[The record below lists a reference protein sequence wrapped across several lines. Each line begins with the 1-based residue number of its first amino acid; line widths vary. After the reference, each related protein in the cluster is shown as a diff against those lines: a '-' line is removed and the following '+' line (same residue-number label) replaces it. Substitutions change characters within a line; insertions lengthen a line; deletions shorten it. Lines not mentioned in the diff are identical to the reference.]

1 MGLSARL
8 ARHLYLT
15 HKRGMMIFKAMVLD
29 TNSEVDW
36 ISFEKSLGRR
46 FGVNAVSFDKYGNR
60 RTPDDGEA
68 ANDICR
74 LIRSDAGGLELICGK
89 IQRIMNRRAQVRNAG
104 VAEEC
109 LAGMF
114 KIVVP
119 IRVADVVEGFV
130 SVCGRPYYTSD
141 RIYTE
146 AIARIIGEDEAR
158 IRCLLATLVPIDAR
172 TLKAVSRYIT
182 DAVG

>member
-1 MGLSARL
+1 
-8 ARHLYLT
+8 
-15 HKRGMMIFKAMVLD
+15 MMKFNAMVLD
-29 TNSEVDW
+29 SSTEVDW
-36 ISFEKSLGRR
+36 IAFEKSLARR
-46 FGVNAVSFDKYGNR
+46 FGVNAVSFDKYGDR
-60 RTPDDGEA
+60 RTPDDGAA

-74 LIRSDAGGLELICGK
+74 LIRSDASGFELICGR
-89 IQRIMNRRAQVRNAG
+89 IQRNLNQRVRDRTTGA
-104 VAEEC
+104 AEEC

-114 KIVVP
+114 KIAVP
-119 IRVADVVEGFV
+119 ILVGDTLDGFV
-130 SVCGRPYYTSD
+130 SVCGRPYYSSD

-172 TLKAVSRYIT
+172 TLKAISRHIT

>member
-1 MGLSARL
+1 MKLS
-8 ARHLYLT
+8 
-15 HKRGMMIFKAMVLD
+15 AMVLD
-29 TNSEVDW
+29 ENTDMDW
-36 ISFEKSLGRR
+36 VSFERSLAGR
-46 FGVNAVSFDKYGNR
+46 FGVNAVTFCRDGSR
-60 RTPDDGEA
+60 RTPDDGAA

-74 LIRSDAGGLELICGK
+74 LIRSDARGFEVICGK
-89 IQRIMNRRAQVRNAG
+89 VQRIMNREAQVRKRG

-119 IRVADVVEGFV
+119 VVVAGAVDGFV
-130 SVCGRPYYTSD
+130 SVCGRPYYSSD

-172 TLKAVSRYIT
+172 TIKAISRRI
-182 DAVG
+182 AAPVR